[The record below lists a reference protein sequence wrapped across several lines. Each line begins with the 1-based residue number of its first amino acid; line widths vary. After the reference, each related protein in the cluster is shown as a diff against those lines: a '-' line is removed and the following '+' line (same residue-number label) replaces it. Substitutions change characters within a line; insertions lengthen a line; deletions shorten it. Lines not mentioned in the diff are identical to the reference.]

1 MKKVA
6 IIRRNGLG
14 DFIAGTVPLCNYLV
28 EKYNGNVKFIF
39 FMSSRNIGI
48 ARYFFPDALF
58 QMAIS
63 IIHILLLP

>member
-28 EKYNGNVKFIF
+28 EKYNGNVKFF
-39 FMSSRNIGI
+39 FFV
-48 ARYFFPDALF
+48 YLF